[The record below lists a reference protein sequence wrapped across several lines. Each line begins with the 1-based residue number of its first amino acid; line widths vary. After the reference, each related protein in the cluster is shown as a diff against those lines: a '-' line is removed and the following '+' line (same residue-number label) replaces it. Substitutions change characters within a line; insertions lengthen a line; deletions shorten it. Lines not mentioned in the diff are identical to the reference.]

1 MRESTL
7 IRDARL
13 ALSRGDT
20 RVFRN
25 NVGTAYRGRIVK
37 KTERMLLLEDYQ
49 IVNFGLCN
57 GSSDLIGWRSLII
70 TPDMVGDRVAL
81 FAALEGKTARGRAS
95 PEQVAF
101 IRTVRDHGG
110 RAGVFRDVDDA
121 RFILD
126 GEQW

>member
-1 MRESTL
+1 MKETT
-7 IRDARL
+7 IVRDTRL
-13 ALSRGDT
+13 ALSNGDV
-20 RVFRN
+20 RLFRN
-25 NVGTAYRGRIVK
+25 QVGSAYQGRIIK
-37 KTERMLLLEDYQ
+37 KSPTMLLLEDYRV
-49 IVNFGLCN
+49 VNFGLAN

-81 FAALEGKTARGRAS
+81 FAALEGKTARGRTS

-101 IRTVRDHGG
+101 IRTVREHGG

-121 RFILD
+121 RIILD